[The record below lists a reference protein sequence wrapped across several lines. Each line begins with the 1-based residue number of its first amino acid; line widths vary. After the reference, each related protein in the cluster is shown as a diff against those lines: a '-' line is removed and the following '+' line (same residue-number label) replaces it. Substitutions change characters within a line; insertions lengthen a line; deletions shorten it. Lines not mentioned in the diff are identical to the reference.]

1 MTNSGNVGN
10 INILTLSENIGN
22 INNPTERL
30 LQYQ

>member
-1 MTNSGNVGN
+1 
-10 INILTLSENIGN
+10 LTLPDNIGN